1 MKCIIGNV
9 ELSLDCEPVFDY
21 GRTEARWEYSS
32 QGYGEAIAHGGE
44 GDVQLRLV
52 TDLRV
57 GFEGRGA
64 HARTTL
70 REGDRAFAALC
81 WPRSQWS
88 SSEEYWAERTPP
100 ATTDEA
106 FERMER
112 TAEYWRG
119 WINQG
124 VFPEHRWQSH
134 LQRSALTLKGL
145 TYAPTGAL
153 LAAATTSLPE
163 TPGGS
168 RNYDYRY
175 TWIRDATFMLWG
187 LYTLGFEREAN
198 DFFYFVADVCDG
210 EEDELQ
216 IMYGVGGEKELPE
229 QELDHLSGYED
240 ARPVRVGNAAA
251 TQRQHD
257 VWGAVL
263 DSVYLHA
270 KSRDY
275 LPERVWPMLKR
286 AVECAIANW
295 SKPDQG
301 IWEVRGPPRHFT
313 SSKLMCWVACDRG
326 ARLAKLHGDR
336 DLAAAWRK
344 AADEIHA
351 DICERGTDQ
360 RGVFVQHYDTT
371 ALDASVLLMPL
382 LRFLPAEDP
391 RIRDT
396 VLAIADELTVDEL
409 VLRYK
414 VEETDDGFHG
424 EEGTFTICSFWLVS
438 ALVEIGEV
446 ARARQLCEKLLSYAS
461 PLAAVRRG
469 ARPPQRPPPR
479 QLPPG
484 LHPPRPDQ
492 RGRARHPGRGR
503 RRRHPLPPPGR
514 LPAVAALR
522 SRPGRGPRG
531 RGRARAPAVDRDGG
545 AVDEAGLVRQQVG
558 DHGRDLVG
566 PPDPAHRV
574 EPAHLLPDPLGRRR
588 LQAGQQRLV
597 ALGVDRAEGDGVDP
611 DAAGAVV
618 DGQGAGQ
625 ALDGRLGG
633 GVGEGAGDGPAGLVG
648 GDVDDR
654 PAGPGGQE
662 PADRGR
668 APTTA
673 GARFRTIS
681 PAPRPAGRRG
691 ARRPGTRRR
700 C

>member
-1 MKCIIGNV
+1 MARTKDSTPAAGDGDDVSVGRQTPFEPDAADGTSPFPSIAEYAFLSDCETNTLVAPSGNVEWLCSPRPDGRSVFASMLDRAAGSFRLGPTGVLVPAGRRYLPGTLVLETTWRARGGWIVVRDAMCVGPWYHHQRRSGTHRRPPTDYEAEHILLRTVKCIIGHV

-70 REGDRAFAALC
+70 SEGDRAFAALC

-100 ATTDEA
+100 ATADEA

-124 VFPEHRWQSH
+124 VFPEHPWQSH

-145 TYAPTGAL
+145 TYAPSGAL

-163 TPGGS
+163 TPGGN

-198 DFFYFVADVCDG
+198 DFFYFVADACDG
-210 EEDELQ
+210 EDAELQ
-216 IMYGVGGEKELPE
+216 IMYGVGGEKDLPE
-229 QELDHLSGYED
+229 QELEHLNGYDD

-270 KSRDY
+270 KSREY

-295 SKPDQG
+295 NKPDQG

-326 ARLAKLHGDR
+326 ARLAKMHGDR

-351 DICERGTDQ
+351 DICERGTDE

-391 RIRDT
+391 RMRET

-414 VEETDDGFHG
+414 VEETEDGFEG

-461 PLAAVRRG
+461 PLQLYAEELDPRSGRHLGNFPQAFTHLALVNAVM
-469 ARPPQRPPPR
+469 
-479 QLPPG
+479 
-484 LHPPRPDQ
+484 HVI
-492 RGRARHPGRGR
+492 RA
-503 RRRHPLPPPGR
+503 
-514 LPAVAALR
+514 
-522 SRPGRGPRG
+522 
-531 RGRARAPAVDRDGG
+531 
-545 AVDEAGLVRQQVG
+545 EAGG
-558 DHGRDLVG
+558 DANSFRPQGVS
-566 PPDPAHRV
+566 
-574 EPAHLLPDPLGRRR
+574 LL
-588 LQAGQQRLV
+588 
-597 ALGVDRAEGDGVDP
+597 
-611 DAAGAVV
+611 
-618 DGQGAGQ
+618 
-625 ALDGRLGG
+625 
-633 GVGEGAGDGPAGLVG
+633 
-648 GDVDDR
+648 
-654 PAGPGGQE
+654 
-662 PADRGR
+662 
-668 APTTA
+668 
-673 GARFRTIS
+673 
-681 PAPRPAGRRG
+681 
-691 ARRPGTRRR
+691 
-700 C
+700 